1 MKKLPSLPLE
11 LLQSQTILNL
21 SNPVRREEFRQSLL
35 QTIDPDDLTSVR
47 EEIPELSHWS
57 DEEVITFGQLWAE
70 NIYEVSGFQSPSRDG
85 WLNMLAL
92 SDTLSYPIEKCL
104 ESFYG
109 YGILR
114 IDEIDGIYNAWLVD
128 KQEAN
133 KRISWNLEYNDP
145 NRYLDGLIRHT
156 GQFPTEVYP
165 EFNYENYDY
174 KG

>member
-1 MKKLPSLPLE
+1 MKKLPNLPLK

-35 QTIDPDDLTSVR
+35 QTIDPDDLACVR

-57 DEEVITFGQLWAE
+57 DEEVITFGNLYSE
-70 NIYEVSGFQSPSRDG
+70 NIYEVSGFQTPSRDG

-92 SDTLSYPIEKCL
+92 SDTLSCPIEYCL

-109 YGILR
+109 YGILK
-114 IDEIDGIYNAWLVD
+114 IDEIDGLYDAWLID

-133 KRISWNLEYNDP
+133 EKINWNLEYNDP
-145 NRYLDGLIRHT
+145 KGYLNDLLRKA
-156 GQFPTEVYP
+156 GQL
-165 EFNYENYDY
+165 
-174 KG
+174 